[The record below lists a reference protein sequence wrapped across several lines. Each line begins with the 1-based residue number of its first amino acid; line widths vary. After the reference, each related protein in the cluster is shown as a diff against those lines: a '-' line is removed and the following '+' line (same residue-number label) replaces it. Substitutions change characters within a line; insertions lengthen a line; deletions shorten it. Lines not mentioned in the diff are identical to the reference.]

1 MRTAKELSARA
12 VAALSKRRG
21 MHAVGGV
28 PGLYL
33 QVKDPGRDASWVLRF
48 MAGKRVNQSGA
59 HVPLVRY
66 MGLGSARTFPLGMAR
81 ERARTQRALIDD
93 DKDPLAARDEARKAA
108 ALATKQTMTFEQ
120 CAAAFI
126 AMKRAGWKDDEWTGS
141 LRKHVYPVFG
151 NVPVQDVTTQLVLA
165 ALKPIWESR
174 TETASKVRQR
184 LKPSWTTPRPA
195 NTGPG
200 KIQQGGRDTCP
211 TFLPARTKF
220 TRSNTTGRCH
230 TPMCPL
236 SSVS

>member
-1 MRTAKELSARA
+1 
-12 VAALSKRRG
+12 
-21 MHAVGGV
+21 
-28 PGLYL
+28 LYL

-108 ALATKQTMTFEQ
+108 ALAAKQTITFEQ

-174 TETASKVRQR
+174 TETASRPRCCRVAGRPERLVTVLVAVR
-184 LKPSWTTPRPA
+184 
-195 NTGPG
+195 
-200 KIQQGGRDTCP
+200 
-211 TFLPARTKF
+211 AR
-220 TRSNTTGRCH
+220 RWRTGRGRWVEGLCRRKSL
-230 TPMCPL
+230 CAR
-236 SSVS
+236 SGV